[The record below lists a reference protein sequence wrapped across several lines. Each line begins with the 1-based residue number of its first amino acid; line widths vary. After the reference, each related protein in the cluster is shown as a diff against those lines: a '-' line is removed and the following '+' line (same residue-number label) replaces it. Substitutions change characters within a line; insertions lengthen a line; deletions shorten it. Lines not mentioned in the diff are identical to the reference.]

1 MDERVNPSLGGR
13 RLLVVED
20 DYLIAIELAGA
31 LEDYGARIVGM
42 AGSVKDARALIET
55 EGDQL
60 DGAVL
65 DVNLDGDRV
74 YPIADALL
82 ALGIPFVFA
91 TGYDLW
97 VIPAVYAGVPRCE
110 KPIRVSLLSR
120 LLAEQIAGDV
130 RNRAG
135 SDAVGSG
142 RA

>member
-1 MDERVNPSLGGR
+1 
-13 RLLVVED
+13 
-20 DYLIAIELAGA
+20 
-31 LEDYGARIVGM
+31 
-42 AGSVKDARALIET
+42 LIET

-130 RNRAG
+130 RNRTG